1 MGMKLFDDEG
11 SGDDSKIEIDEE
23 YAKRYE
29 YNKKR
34 EDLQKYEEMKNKGLI
49 EDSDD
54 DEDDEDDDDLVSG
67 KKDLEFFEALIKVK
81 KKDPILKEKEV
92 KLFDSESDEG
102 EAEESGGGEDVGT
115 EKKKK
120 KKLFLK
126 DVNAKQLLE
135 DAPGSDEDA
144 ERNDEDV
151 KKVKSLAEVQEEARR
166 AFLQAAEAA
175 AGDDDEGDFLKFKE
189 SGGDQAEENDEDVI
203 VQSKLDEYFGSDD
216 ELDENSKFL
225 KEFFKNKLYV
235 DKSKDEKPIEE
246 ELKNLSESE
255 DEEVEREIN
264 YRFEE
269 NAGDR
274 VLGHSRVV
282 EGSVRKKVSA
292 RKQQRLSREQR
303 RAIAEVERME
313 EVKHL
318 KTLKKQEFMEK
329 LKKLREV
336 GGLDENAASTLD
348 EDDLEEEFDPDKHDK
363 KMKQLFGEDY
373 YGAEDVDP
381 DFGSDEDEGDG
392 KPNFDKEDE
401 LLGLPKGWD
410 KQYKEEANEEAGIK
424 GKYEEEL
431 KEALYKL
438 DYEDAIGDLK
448 TRFKYTKVKPQRFG
462 LSEEDILEIDDKKL
476 NQYVSLKKI
485 APYREKEW
493 KVPKEKRYQF
503 KQEKKEQMNGDF
515 TKKGKRLREYGESS
529 GNKNDDAANDEVT
542 EMELDSSVAT
552 ESKKNRR
559 KRQKAELKLSQ
570 SRLLAYGKIPSKSKT
585 KA

>member
-115 EKKKK
+115 EKKK

-336 GGLDENAASTLD
+336 GGLDENSS
-348 EDDLEEEFDPDKHDK
+348 FH
-363 KMKQLFGEDY
+363 
-373 YGAEDVDP
+373 
-381 DFGSDEDEGDG
+381 
-392 KPNFDKEDE
+392 
-401 LLGLPKGWD
+401 
-410 KQYKEEANEEAGIK
+410 
-424 GKYEEEL
+424 
-431 KEALYKL
+431 
-438 DYEDAIGDLK
+438 IG
-448 TRFKYTKVKPQRFG
+448 RG
-462 LSEEDILEIDDKKL
+462 
-476 NQYVSLKKI
+476 
-485 APYREKEW
+485 
-493 KVPKEKRYQF
+493 
-503 KQEKKEQMNGDF
+503 
-515 TKKGKRLREYGESS
+515 
-529 GNKNDDAANDEVT
+529 
-542 EMELDSSVAT
+542 
-552 ESKKNRR
+552 
-559 KRQKAELKLSQ
+559 
-570 SRLLAYGKIPSKSKT
+570 
-585 KA
+585 

>member
-49 EDSDD
+49 EDSGD

-115 EKKKK
+115 EKKK

-255 DEEVEREIN
+255 DEEVEKEIN

-515 TKKGKRLREYGESS
+515 TKKGKRLREHGESS

>member
-1 MGMKLFDDEG
+1 
-11 SGDDSKIEIDEE
+11 
-23 YAKRYE
+23 
-29 YNKKR
+29 
-34 EDLQKYEEMKNKGLI
+34 
-49 EDSDD
+49 
-54 DEDDEDDDDLVSG
+54 
-67 KKDLEFFEALIKVK
+67 
-81 KKDPILKEKEV
+81 
-92 KLFDSESDEG
+92 
-102 EAEESGGGEDVGT
+102 
-115 EKKKK
+115 
-120 KKLFLK
+120 
-126 DVNAKQLLE
+126 
-135 DAPGSDEDA
+135 
-144 ERNDEDV
+144 
-151 KKVKSLAEVQEEARR
+151 
-166 AFLQAAEAA
+166 
-175 AGDDDEGDFLKFKE
+175 
-189 SGGDQAEENDEDVI
+189 
-203 VQSKLDEYFGSDD
+203 
-216 ELDENSKFL
+216 
-225 KEFFKNKLYV
+225 
-235 DKSKDEKPIEE
+235 
-246 ELKNLSESE
+246 
-255 DEEVEREIN
+255 
-264 YRFEE
+264 
-269 NAGDR
+269 
-274 VLGHSRVV
+274 
-282 EGSVRKKVSA
+282 
-292 RKQQRLSREQR
+292 
-303 RAIAEVERME
+303 
-313 EVKHL
+313 
-318 KTLKKQEFMEK
+318 
-329 LKKLREV
+329 
-336 GGLDENAASTLD
+336 
-348 EDDLEEEFDPDKHDK
+348 
-363 KMKQLFGEDY
+363 MKQLFGEDY